1 VSEHEDDP
9 VLRRQAAELEMLLP
23 ALMRKLFTLDPD
35 SPVSDLPVAQLRVC
49 TLLQAGPRAL
59 TMLSQDLDISVSA
72 MTQIADRLERAG
84 MVERVSGAEDRRV
97 RLLQLS
103 GLGVERMRYRR
114 AFRTHR
120 AQEALVQLAPAA
132 RAAILEAVTLLLGA
146 AAATA
151 PATQRE
157 DPIPIRQQQ

>member
-1 VSEHEDDP
+1 MNENKDP
-9 VLRRQAAELEMLLP
+9 LICRQAAELETLLP

-59 TMLSQDLDISVSA
+59 SNLSQDLDISVSA

-84 MVERVSGAEDRRV
+84 MVERVCGAEDRRV

-103 GLGVERMRYRR
+103 PLGLERMQYRR

-120 AQEALVQLAPAA
+120 AEEALLQLTEAERTA
-132 RAAILEAVTLLLGA
+132 LLQAVTRLL

-151 PATQRE
+151 TAPAAQHE

>member
-1 VSEHEDDP
+1 MSEQDEP
-9 VLRRQAAELEMLLP
+9 LLRKQAAELESLLP

-49 TLLQAGPRAL
+49 TLLQAGPRSL
-59 TMLSQDLDISVSA
+59 SMLSQDLDISVSA
-72 MTQIADRLERAG
+72 MTQIADRMERAG

-103 GLGVERMRYRR
+103 PQGVERMQSRR

-120 AQEALVQLAPAA
+120 AQETLQQLTEAERPAV
-132 RAAILEAVTLLLGA
+132 LEAVSRLFT
-146 AAATA
+146 AATA
-151 PATQRE
+151 TAPTAQHE
-157 DPIPIRQQQ
+157 NPLPIRQQQ

>member
-1 VSEHEDDP
+1 MSEHEERL
-9 VLRRQAAELEMLLP
+9 LRRQAAELESLLP

-59 TMLSQDLDISVSA
+59 SMLSQDLDISVSA

-84 MVERVSGAEDRRV
+84 MVERVPGADDRRV

-103 GLGVERMRYRR
+103 TQGLERMQYRR
-114 AFRTHR
+114 AFRIHR
-120 AQEALVQLAPAA
+120 AEEALLQLSDAERPVL
-132 RAAILEAVTLLLGA
+132 LEAVSRLL

-151 PATQRE
+151 TAPPVQHE
-157 DPIPIRQQQ
+157 DPLPIRQQQ

>member
-1 VSEHEDDP
+1 MSEHDEML
-9 VLRRQAAELEMLLP
+9 LRLQAAELESLLP

-59 TMLSQDLDISVSA
+59 SILSQDLDISVSA
-72 MTQIADRLERAG
+72 MTQIADRLERVG
-84 MVERVSGAEDRRV
+84 MVERVPGIEDRRV

-103 GLGVERMRYRR
+103 AQGLERMRYRR

-120 AQEALVQLAPAA
+120 AEEALLQLSEAERLAV
-132 RAAILEAVTLLLGA
+132 LEAVSRLL

-151 PATQRE
+151 TAPAAQHE
-157 DPIPIRQQQ
+157 DPIPIRRQQ